1 MKQYLTEAQSLE
13 LRSKKYPNRTHFI
26 PQVPYDTK
34 VPVFTY
40 SVSDLLEFLPTTLNR
55 GETITRGLTIRKFR
69 KFWAVGYPP
78 VLEIRE
84 KELVDALFSLVKTPL
99 ITSIYNGHIK

>member
-40 SVSDLLEFLPTTLNR
+40 SIGDLLEFLPNTYYQARLRIDHTCN
-55 GETITRGLTIRKFR
+55 
-69 KFWAVGYPP
+69 GYRCLYIG
-78 VLEIRE
+78 VTQEYFE
-84 KELVDALFSLVKTPL
+84 KELIDALFKLLNAVRP
-99 ITSIYNGHIK
+99 NGYFK